1 MMDDDVSNTTMS
13 LPLRSTTKKTH
24 EKEKNRRQIEGR
36 RRTQKKFK
44 FFLLGFRDLKL
55 ETKRL

>member
-1 MMDDDVSNTTMS
+1 MMFPIIFDVSPTQKYYKKD
-13 LPLRSTTKKTH
+13 TKK
-24 EKEKNRRQIEGR
+24 KKKNRRQIEGR